1 MRRRRWTR
9 ERVET
14 AGLCVARIAGIVFFL
29 GITVFPFYYM
39 VLLSLRTTQDL
50 LGHPGSIFVSLS
62 HLDLDAYARVLKP
75 TGEGGEG
82 FLRFLLNSALVCAG
96 TVALTIA
103 IALPG
108 AYAVSRLPFFA
119 KRTVHFLFLAI
130 YIFPTILLAI
140 PLFVFFTRLGLRGSI
155 APLIIVYISQ
165 TLPVS
170 IYMLRNYLDAV
181 PRSIEEAA
189 LVDGCGRIGVIL
201 RISLPLVRPAL
212 IATALYVFMIA
223 WNEYLFAL
231 LFLVEERSSW
241 TVSLGVSQLS
251 GIEVPTTA
259 LMAAS
264 VILTIPILVI
274 FFFTE
279 RYLVAGLTAG
289 GEKG

>member
-62 HLDLDAYARVLKP
+62 HLDLDSYARVLKP

-108 AYAVSRLPFFA
+108 AYAVSRLPFFG

-251 GIEVPTTA
+251 GI
-259 LMAAS
+259 
-264 VILTIPILVI
+264 
-274 FFFTE
+274 
-279 RYLVAGLTAG
+279 
-289 GEKG
+289 